1 MPMHGDFPLFFCS
14 SIFRRRIL
22 VPPHLSLMSTFG
34 LDNLSSSGL
43 SFKEGSSTA
52 PQTWER
58 DRDLRFS
65 NKCRWHM
72 IHLMA

>member
-1 MPMHGDFPLFFCS
+1 MPMHGMVIFPCFFVRPS
-14 SIFRRRIL
+14 F
-22 VPPHLSLMSTFG
+22 VGVSLMSTFG